1 MKVGILMMDY
11 SQTRRHSVMPD
22 VVDILTDWGVTV
34 DLIYPE
40 QQLID
45 VGNIRVEHDLYVL
58 KASSP
63 LAMSMAGALHAIN
76 ATVINPYP
84 VAATLRDKIVSERVL
99 RAAGVPTPE
108 TFVCDRAEHLAPL
121 LAHGPLVIK
130 PYRGSRGKGVQV
142 IWDADELDEI
152 ASNDGPLFAQ
162 RYYKPEG
169 LDRKI
174 YCIGGQIFG
183 VERVWPALTY
193 EAKVGRPFTITP
205 ELRDITLRCARAFGV
220 DLLGLDVILSDGKP
234 YVVDVNSF
242 PGFKGVPDAALR
254 LADYIFSA
262 AERPRKARPA
272 HVHAAHAEL
281 RQ

>member
-1 MKVGILMMDY
+1 MKVGILMMEYADTHR
-11 SQTRRHSVMPD
+11 QSVMPE
-22 VVDILTDWGVTV
+22 VVRTLNDWGVDV

-45 VGNIRVEHDLYVL
+45 VANIRVEHDLYVL
-58 KASSP
+58 KASSN

-76 ATVINPYP
+76 ARIINPYP
-84 VAATLRDKIVSERVL
+84 VASTLRDKIVSERIL
-99 RAAGVPTPE
+99 RSAGVPTPD
-108 TFVCDRAEHLAPL
+108 TFVADRAEHLVPL
-121 LAHGPLVIK
+121 LAGGPLVIK
-130 PYRGSRGKGVQV
+130 PYRGSRGRGVRV
-142 IWDADELDEI
+142 VWDIDELDDI
-152 ASNDGPLFAQ
+152 ASADGPLFAQ
-162 RYYKPEG
+162 RYRKPEG

-193 EAKVGRPFTITP
+193 EDKVGRPFTITP

-220 DLLGLDVILSDGKP
+220 DLLGLDVIISDGRP

-262 AERPRKARPA
+262 ADRPRKQRPSLTHQA
-272 HVHAAHAEL
+272 PEV